1 MNNEFLNQ
9 LNELITAFKEHHEDV
24 FAPVEIAKTSE
35 CDFCEEN
42 KQNSNFKHELIEDT
56 EYVSQPT
63 LNALGDCLTGVIL
76 QKIKGSHY
84 CLLMEYSTPV
94 AIKPRFTTLG
104 D

>member
-1 MNNEFLNQ
+1 MRKITQ
-9 LNELITAFKEHHEDV
+9 INELITAFKEHHEDV
-24 FAPVEIAKTSE
+24 FAPIEIVKTIE

-42 KQNSNFKHELIEDT
+42 KQNLNFKHELMEDT

-76 QKIKGSHY
+76 QKIKGTPY
-84 CLLMEYSTPV
+84 CLLMEYSTSV
-94 AIKPRFTTLG
+94 VIKSQFTKLV